1 MLHYICSKYFF
12 FRNRQNFNNFLKW
25 FVNRHQQSTLQFKN
39 IKSTL
44 YRKRQAKVPKNP
56 QSVSEIIDHFD
67 NTEIFDAFGTS
78 LHQEKSAFYDFSFEN
93 RQFSYCIFSSKRCIH
108 LIQDKIPI
116 NERHILMDA
125 TFKVVPKSPFTQLLI
140 IYVRY
145 HKKVG

>member
-1 MLHYICSKYFF
+1 MLHYIRSKYFF
-12 FRNRQNFNNFLKW
+12 FQ
-25 FVNRHQQSTLQFKN
+25 
-39 IKSTL
+39 
-44 YRKRQAKVPKNP
+44 KRQAKVPKNP

-67 NTEIFDAFGTS
+67 NTEIFEAFGTS
-78 LHQEKSAFYDFSFEN
+78 LHQEKSAFYDFSFQN

-108 LIQDKIPI
+108 LIQEKIPI